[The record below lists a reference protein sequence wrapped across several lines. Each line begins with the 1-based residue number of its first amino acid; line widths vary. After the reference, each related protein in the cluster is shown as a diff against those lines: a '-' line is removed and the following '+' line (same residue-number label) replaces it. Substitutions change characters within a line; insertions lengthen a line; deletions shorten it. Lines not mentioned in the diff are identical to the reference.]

1 MSLTVKVARTFL
13 SRGRGERST
22 LRRGRHDGLLA
33 GMAVSRRIHGRVA
46 SDHAL
51 SRQARSGVA
60 AAPLGRR
67 TNG

>member
-33 GMAVSRRIHGRVA
+33 GMAVSRRIHRRVPSRFERLLDPEA
-46 SDHAL
+46 DSLAL
-51 SRQARSGVA
+51 R
-60 AAPLGRR
+60 
-67 TNG
+67 